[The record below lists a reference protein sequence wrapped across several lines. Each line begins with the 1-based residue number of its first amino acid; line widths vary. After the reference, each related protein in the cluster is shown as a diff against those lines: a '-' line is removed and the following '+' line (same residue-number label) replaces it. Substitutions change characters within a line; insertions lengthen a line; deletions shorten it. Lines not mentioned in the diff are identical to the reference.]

1 MSQIACN
8 LPCNLLQFGSY
19 LPIPSLPKHQVIP
32 FVNVSFI
39 CQGKENQTHGLVMIS
54 SISDGKNTNSFV
66 NGFPVSRY
74 GSN

>member
-19 LPIPSLPKHQVIP
+19 LPIPQVIP

-54 SISDGKNTNSFV
+54 SISDGKNSNSFV